1 MFLINIFIYIYVN
14 VYLNAYVTVCAY
26 AWMGMSYLYVRVYM
40 YRLEESVG
48 VFLQHSPPISPKQL
62 LSLKLGFTLS

>member
-1 MFLINIFIYIYVN
+1 MFLINIFIYIYVH
-14 VYLNAYVTVCAY
+14 VYLNAYMTACAY
-26 AWMGMSYLYVRVYM
+26 AWMGMSYLS
-40 YRLEESVG
+40 RLEESVA